1 MSTSP
6 EKDLHSVYIDGE
18 MPENF
23 VSRYEDEISRDEKAK
38 AELEKMRSLHNLF
51 QEDAKS
57 KSVDKIFADQSF
69 ERLKT
74 KMSYSKTLK
83 FAEKKPS
90 FITPIA
96 KYTAS
101 FAAAAAVFAF
111 VFIPVYNRDISL
123 AKTSE
128 LAAIEIKNSNEITPI
143 SEKQVVVDGNFKT
156 QNLSSK
162 LALTSQSKAVATA
175 KIEASGSENETADK
189 KSILD
194 SLDSLN
200 SKEQIQNL
208 QSQQIEQKTV
218 RASALVSG
226 GNSVRSFNLP
236 SVDPFMPNFSSSQIR
251 ISVPKFGEIGNNLE
265 ER

>member
-23 VSRYEDEISRDEKAK
+23 VSRYEDEISRDENAK

-74 KMSYSKTLK
+74 KMNYSKTLK

-123 AKTSE
+123 AKTRE
-128 LAAIEIKNSNEITPI
+128 VAAIEIKNSNEIAPI
-143 SEKQVVVDGNFKT
+143 SQKQVVIDGNFKT

-162 LALTSQSKAVATA
+162 LALTSESKAVASA
-175 KIEASGSENETADK
+175 KIESSDNENSNK
-189 KSILD
+189 KAALD

-200 SKEQIQNL
+200 STEQIQNL
-208 QSQQIEQKTV
+208 QSQQNKTEQKTV

>member
-23 VSRYEDEISRDEKAK
+23 ISRYEDEISRDEKAK

-57 KSVDKIFADQSF
+57 KSVDKIFAEQSF

-83 FAEKKPS
+83 LAEKKPS

-123 AKTSE
+123 AKTRE
-128 LAAIEIKNSNEITPI
+128 LAAIEIKNSNEIAPI
-143 SEKQVVVDGNFKT
+143 SEKQVVIDGNFKT

-162 LALTSQSKAVATA
+162 LALTSGSKAVATA
-175 KIEASGSENETADK
+175 KIEASAGNNEISSEKT
-189 KSILD
+189 D
-194 SLDSLN
+194 SDT
-200 SKEQIQNL
+200 KEQIQNL

-226 GNSVRSFNLP
+226 GNSVRNFNFP

>member
-23 VSRYEDEISRDEKAK
+23 ISRYEDEISRNENAK
-38 AELEKMRSLHNLF
+38 AELEKMRSIHNFF

-57 KSVDKIFADQSF
+57 KSVDKIFADKSF

-74 KMSYSKTLK
+74 KMNYSKTLK
-83 FAEKKPS
+83 FAETKHS
-90 FITPIA
+90 LIAPIA

-111 VFIPVYNRDISL
+111 VFIPVYNRGISL

-128 LAAIEIKNSNEITPI
+128 VAAIEIKKSNEIAPI
-143 SEKQVVVDGNFKT
+143 SEKQLVIDGNFKT

-162 LALTSQSKAVATA
+162 LALS
-175 KIEASGSENETADK
+175 SENKAASAT
-189 KSILD
+189 KSVEDITPTEKG
-194 SLDSLN
+194 
-200 SKEQIQNL
+200 SKSKSQEPQN
-208 QSQQIEQKTV
+208 QFQAEQKTV

-226 GNSVRSFNLP
+226 GNSVRNFNLP

-265 ER
+265 EQ

>member
-1 MSTSP
+1 M
-6 EKDLHSVYIDGE
+6 
-18 MPENF
+18 
-23 VSRYEDEISRDEKAK
+23 AK
-38 AELEKMRSLHNLF
+38 AS
-51 QEDAKS
+51 
-57 KSVDKIFADQSF
+57 
-69 ERLKT
+69 
-74 KMSYSKTLK
+74 TLP
-83 FAEKKPS
+83 AR
-90 FITPIA
+90 
-96 KYTAS
+96 AS

-162 LALTSQSKAVATA
+162 LALTSQSKAVASA
-175 KIEASGSENETADK
+175 KIAASGSENETADK